1 MKVLVLGR
9 IKAGVFFKPGRPQL
23 TLFLFVLQ
31 EGVGENKRQLAA
43 CLYCL
48 GLCPHAQIVCHEGLI
63 VTVGMGKD

>member
-23 TLFLFVLQ
+23 TLFLFLFVLQ

-48 GLCPHAQIVCHEGLI
+48 YCVDCVHTLKLS
-63 VTVGMGKD
+63 VTKG